1 MTEIAVYI
9 EGGGSTVS
17 LQEELRRGF
26 DALFV
31 KERSKAREK
40 RGSLR
45 FVCCGGRDQ
54 AYRAFKNAVEVNRE
68 RINALLVDS
77 ETEIGPVPAN
87 KAKDS
92 EVRVAHLRQK
102 EGVGVRGQ
110 GDGWELSDDLAERV
124 HLMVQCMEAW
134 IVADPDALELFYRPN
149 FKEDKLP
156 KRPDLERESKA
167 DKFSKLEKATEVAQ
181 RDRSN
186 KGKYGKIEH
195 ASKLLAMIDP
205 EKIAKRCP
213 RFLIFREWLIESIDS
228 QPAVAR
234 RAMRL

>member
-1 MTEIAVYI
+1 VTEIAVYV
-9 EGGGSTVS
+9 EGGGDRVA

-45 FVCCGGRDQ
+45 FICCGGRDE
-54 AYRAFKNAVEVNRE
+54 AYKAFKNALAVNRE

-77 ETEIGPVPAN
+77 ESAIPPVPADVS
-87 KAKDS
+87 KDGV
-92 EVRVAHLRQK
+92 VRVALLRKK

-110 GDGWELSDDLAERV
+110 GDGWELSDDLAARV

-134 IVADPDALELFYRPN
+134 IVSDPDALEGFYKEK
-149 FKEDKLP
+149 FKKNSLP
-156 KRPDLERESKA
+156 KRDDLEEEPKA
-167 DKFSKLEKATEVAQ
+167 DLYAKLKSATKDTQ
-181 RDRSN
+181 
-186 KGKYGKIEH
+186 KGEYGKIKH

-205 EKIAKRCP
+205 DKIAKHCS
-213 RFLIFREWLIESIDS
+213 RFAIFRAWLVESIG
-228 QPAVAR
+228 
-234 RAMRL
+234 